1 MNEDDDNIMA
11 KTDLVEDCVRRRGP
25 ISARDVW
32 QGVDELLDYT
42 QACAI
47 LNSLRKQ
54 GRVLLVGEDS
64 QGRNLYG
71 TPPAEGVA
79 EAPPAEEPP
88 KPRRKKADVAQ
99 VTHSEPVPPAA
110 PAPEPAPESQLHAD
124 DDHVHLAITN
134 DGELTVGPVV
144 LTRTQ
149 TEQLARFLEATA
161 GVWDF

>member
-1 MNEDDDNIMA
+1 MIEDDDNIMA

-79 EAPPAEEPP
+79 EALPAEEPP
-88 KPRRKKADVAQ
+88 KLRRKKADVAKL
-99 VTHSEPVPPAA
+99 THSEPDST
-110 PAPEPAPESQLHAD
+110 PAPEPQATSD
-124 DDHVHLAITN
+124 DEHMHLAITS
-134 DGELTVGPVV
+134 DGELTVGPIA
-144 LTRTQ
+144 LTREQ
-149 TEQLARFLEATA
+149 AVQLARFLEDTA
-161 GVWDF
+161 SVWDF

>member
-32 QGVDELLDYT
+32 QGVDELPDYT
-42 QACAI
+42 HACAI

-54 GRVLLVGEDS
+54 GRVLLVGQDA
-64 QGRNLYG
+64 QGRNVYC
-71 TPPAEGVA
+71 TPPSAGVTD
-79 EAPPAEEPP
+79 APPAEEQP

-99 VTHSEPVPPAA
+99 LTHSEPEPP
-110 PAPEPAPESQLHAD
+110 PTHEPQATSD
-124 DDHVHLAITN
+124 DEHMHLAITS

-144 LTRTQ
+144 LSR
-149 TEQLARFLEATA
+149 EHVVQLARFLECTA
-161 GVWDF
+161 AVWDF